1 MDTSVQLTRRD
12 MLSQFI
18 GSASESHIAAVL
30 PHVKSRASG
39 RDEYPLL
46 IIIAP
51 LNKPETWQK
60 SWSVG
65 QARTYYKTTIQEY
78 FTHTYS
84 TKRRQKETI
93 FQKILWTDRW
103 KEERTDSPTQQGVGS
118 LLRDLK

>member
-1 MDTSVQLTRRD
+1 MDTSFQLTRRD

-93 FQKILWTDRW
+93 FQKFYGPTDG
-103 KEERTDSPTQQGVGS
+103 KKNGPTVRHSKVWGRFS
-118 LLRDLK
+118 AT